1 MTNEQKA
8 KEIAENQFSWY
19 SDFDDVNSFEECY
32 ESAMEMAKWKDEQHK
47 QEKQQWIDEAC
58 EWWKNEFTY
67 PTMTQ
72 TEIDY
77 IQEKIEN
84 FKNAMKGE

>member
-1 MTNEQKA
+1 MTNEEKA
-8 KEIAENQFSWY
+8 KQIADAYAAEEARVLIY
-19 SDFDDVNSFEECY
+19 SDT
-32 ESAMEMAKWKDEQHK
+32 MKMAQWKDSEFEK
-47 QEKQQWIDEAC
+47 EKQQLIDDAC
-58 EWWKNEFTY
+58 EWWKNELTY

-84 FKNAMKGE
+84 FKNAMRNG